1 MRYSP
6 LYYNDLKNAKENI
19 IGIDGLTDRSVM
31 ITGVT
36 GLIGSAIADVLLVLK
51 DIEKNNIKLFF
62 AAREAKKVQK
72 RFEEHSEGSDY
83 HYVKYDAL
91 NPIKAPETVDF
102 FIHCAGIANTVEY
115 AKNPCGVISVAISG
129 CENALKYISSNK
141 KGRMLYIS
149 SSEVYGDNT
158 TGGPFKENDY
168 GSRDILN
175 PRSCYP
181 SAKVMAETMCSAFHL
196 QYGVDV
202 VIARP
207 GHVYGPTAVDT
218 DQRASSQFPRDVIN
232 EQVIH
237 MKSKGEQL
245 RSYCYAIDCATALLT
260 IMLRGKTAEAY
271 NVSNERSNV
280 TIHEMAEAFAKA
292 GNAELVMEGAT
303 EKEKAGYN
311 LMNMSALDN
320 TKLKDLGWNGAFD
333 MKTGAIRTIECL
345 RYQGMDGG
353 E

>member
-1 MRYSP
+1 
-6 LYYNDLKNAKENI
+6 
-19 IGIDGLTDRSVM
+19 
-31 ITGVT
+31 
-36 GLIGSAIADVLLVLK
+36 
-51 DIEKNNIKLFF
+51 
-62 AAREAKKVQK
+62 
-72 RFEEHSEGSDY
+72 
-83 HYVKYDAL
+83 
-91 NPIKAPETVDF
+91 
-102 FIHCAGIANTVEY
+102 
-115 AKNPCGVISVAISG
+115 
-129 CENALKYISSNK
+129 
-141 KGRMLYIS
+141 
-149 SSEVYGDNT
+149 
-158 TGGPFKENDY
+158 
-168 GSRDILN
+168 
-175 PRSCYP
+175 
-181 SAKVMAETMCSAFHL
+181 
-196 QYGVDV
+196 
-202 VIARP
+202 
-207 GHVYGPTAVDT
+207 
-218 DQRASSQFPRDVIN
+218 
-232 EQVIH
+232 